1 MAEQG
6 VSIIPP
12 GVPGGDKG
20 WRGTGVGNDARV
32 GGETGPQQR
41 PGNTSALIS
50 LCHHRPFQLQG
61 WMALSCASP
70 RPHNH
75 APALTRLPNCCIFT
89 EGCCSLLRKEPS
101 LPSQEEGHEE
111 QAQQHRKGLPPLP
124 WDRAGIDRR
133 MDRQVPSPALP
144 LQAEPSPPARGG
156 KLSAGPNIAV
166 VEGRRSQNN

>member
-6 VSIIPP
+6 VSIIP
-12 GVPGGDKG
+12 PGGDKG

-50 LCHHRPFQLQG
+50 LCHHHPFQLQG

-133 MDRQVPSPALP
+133 MDRQVPSPTLP
-144 LQAEPSPPARGG
+144 LQAEPSPPAWGG